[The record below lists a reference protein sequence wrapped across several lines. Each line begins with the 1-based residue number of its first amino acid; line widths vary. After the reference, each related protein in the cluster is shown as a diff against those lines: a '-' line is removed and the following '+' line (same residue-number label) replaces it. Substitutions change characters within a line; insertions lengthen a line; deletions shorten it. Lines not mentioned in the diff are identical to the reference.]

1 VRFSEFDMKALILKI
16 AAVMITVSLSF
27 SAYALELNTI
37 APEFSLPKLGA
48 VENSSLSQY
57 RGKVVYIDFWASWC
71 APCRTSF
78 PLLEKFYQAKQKQ
91 GFALL
96 AINMDEEIDAAHR
109 FLERYP
115 ASFEILRDAEA
126 RWADT
131 YGVETMP
138 TSFII
143 DKKGVIRHIHHGFA
157 KDDMADI
164 EKIVNQLLAE
174 KG

>member
-1 VRFSEFDMKALILKI
+1 MKRLISKI
-16 AAVMITVSLSF
+16 SILAVAISF
-27 SAYALELNTI
+27 SYSVQALELNAV
-37 APEFSLPKLGA
+37 APEFSLPKLGSMQ
-48 VENSSLSQY
+48 SSRLSQY

-78 PLLEKFYQAKQKQ
+78 PLLENFFQAKQKE
-91 GFALL
+91 GFALV
-96 AINMDEEIDAAHR
+96 AINMDEEIAAAQR
-109 FLERYP
+109 FLELYP
-115 ASFEILRDAEA
+115 ASFDILRDAEA
-126 RWADT
+126 QWADT

-143 DKKGVIRHIHHGFA
+143 DKKGVIRHIHNGFA

-174 KG
+174 K